1 MPLDVIDCSFVLC
14 QLLLL
19 LSVVVAEVARVQNIV
34 LQRVEV
40 IGQRLNVMGTD
51 EPIPIVFVRQGV
63 LDVLQVVVRRQVEL
77 ITGRDVIMNKL
88 CTIFNHTEALIRVVL
103 LARLDV
109 DEVLLDVVLHS
120 L

>member
-77 ITGRDVIMNKL
+77 ITGRDVIMHKL
-88 CTIFNHTEALIRVVL
+88 CAIFNHTEALIRVVL